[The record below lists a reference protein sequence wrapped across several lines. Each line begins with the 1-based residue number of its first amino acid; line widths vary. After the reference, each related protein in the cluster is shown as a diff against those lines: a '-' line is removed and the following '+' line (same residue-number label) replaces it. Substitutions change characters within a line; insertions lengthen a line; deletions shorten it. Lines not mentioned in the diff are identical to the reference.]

1 MRTVFRIE
9 TPSLVLRPQGDT
21 QRMLEM
27 SREDCARQW
36 LPSQIYRDERHAATA
51 VAYLIGQF
59 NLDASTTT
67 NAFVFGVEEKVTG
80 RLIGHV
86 GLSPLFDTVE
96 VGFGIAT
103 SEQRKGYATEGV
115 ARVCAWGLERF
126 SIPAIVGVTD
136 KQNVA
141 SQRVLIRCGF
151 IRKEEKMMR
160 FQGVDRPVVVFEL
173 RRKEPNQ
180 SAAANRRPAGQ
191 SDGSDNLSA
200 TLAAVEDGQTKTQ
213 NGGQTVLGNSGDR
226 DARARG
232 RFQRVVNACP

>member
-9 TPSLVLRPQGDT
+9 TPSLVLRPLVLGDT

-27 SREDCARQW
+27 SQEDCARQW
-36 LPSQIYRDERHAATA
+36 LPSQIYRDERHAGTA
-51 VAYLIGQF
+51 IEYLIGQF
-59 NLDASTTT
+59 NLDASPTT
-67 NAFVFGVEEKVTG
+67 NAFVFGVEEKATG

-126 SIPAIVGVTD
+126 SLPAIVGVTD
-136 KQNVA
+136 RENVA

-151 IRKEEKMMR
+151 SRKEEKMMR
-160 FQGVDRPVVVFEL
+160 LQGVDRPAIIFET
-173 RRKEPNQ
+173 RNKGSNQ
-180 SAAANRRPAGQ
+180 SAAANG
-191 SDGSDNLSA
+191 
-200 TLAAVEDGQTKTQ
+200 
-213 NGGQTVLGNSGDR
+213 
-226 DARARG
+226 
-232 RFQRVVNACP
+232 

>member
-1 MRTVFRIE
+1 MISHLTNRRSQRPHCAARSVSLPPTPPLAYLFLVGLRMRTVSRIE
-9 TPSLVLRPQGDT
+9 TPSLVLRPLVHGDT

-36 LPSQIYRDERHAATA
+36 LPSQIYRDEQHAATA

-59 NLDASTTT
+59 NLDASPTT

-115 ARVCAWGLERF
+115 AKVCAWGLERF

-136 KQNVA
+136 KENVS

-151 IRKEEKMMR
+151 SRKEEKMMR
-160 FQGVDRPVVVFEL
+160 LQGVDRPAVVFEL
-173 RRKEPNQ
+173 RRKESNQ
-180 SAAANRRPAGQ
+180 SAAANRRPFF
-191 SDGSDNLSA
+191 
-200 TLAAVEDGQTKTQ
+200 
-213 NGGQTVLGNSGDR
+213 R
-226 DARARG
+226 I
-232 RFQRVVNACP
+232 

>member
-9 TPSLVLRPQGDT
+9 TPSLVLRPLVLGDT

-27 SREDCARQW
+27 SQEDCARQW
-36 LPSQIYRDERHAATA
+36 LPSQIYRDERHAGTA
-51 VAYLIGQF
+51 IEYLIGQF
-59 NLDASTTT
+59 NLDASPTT
-67 NAFVFGVEEKVTG
+67 NAFVFGVEEKATG

-136 KQNVA
+136 KENVS

-151 IRKEEKMMR
+151 IRKEEKMMG

-173 RRKEPNQ
+173 RRKEPTRALQ
-180 SAAANRRPAGQ
+180 RTAAPLGMLTVGENWLAIVAADRAFP
-191 SDGSDNLSA
+191 
-200 TLAAVEDGQTKTQ
+200 AAVAELGSLDGKRLSYSS
-213 NGGQTVLGNSGDR
+213 VPR
-226 DARARG
+226 CYR
-232 RFQRVVNACP
+232 

>member
-1 MRTVFRIE
+1 M
-9 TPSLVLRPQGDT
+9 LRPLVPGDT

-51 VAYLIGQF
+51 VGYLIGQF
-59 NLDASTTT
+59 NLDASPTT

-103 SEQRKGYATEGV
+103 SDQRKGYATEGV

-126 SIPAIVGVTD
+126 SIPVIVGVTD
-136 KQNVA
+136 KENVS

-151 IRKEEKMMR
+151 SRKEEKMMR
-160 FQGVDRPVVVFEL
+160 LQGVDRPAVVFEL
-173 RRKEPNQ
+173 RRKESNQ
-180 SAAANRRPAGQ
+180 SAAANRRHAGQ
-191 SDGSDNLSA
+191 SGGSGEFVRDSCSRPG
-200 TLAAVEDGQTKTQ
+200 VS
-213 NGGQTVLGNSGDR
+213 GG
-226 DARARG
+226 G
-232 RFQRVVNACP
+232 R